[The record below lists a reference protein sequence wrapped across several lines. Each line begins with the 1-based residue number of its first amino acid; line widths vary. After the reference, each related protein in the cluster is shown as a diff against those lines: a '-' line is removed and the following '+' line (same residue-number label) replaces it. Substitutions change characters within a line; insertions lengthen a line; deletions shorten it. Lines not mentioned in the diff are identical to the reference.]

1 MNVCVLKPEW
11 AHPSFTV
18 LNRHRGS
25 VASRPDEKVWVSV
38 LVVPGLVSAVGVW
51 LMEVRGRCQVL
62 IELRSKRRQ
71 GERGAIRQDRELS
84 VPCSPDRKLPVF
96 YRLSLLPLSALTSPR
111 PAGLVTFTL
120 KKNGTGPAGIKTHRH
135 KHPLLEQNLNL
146 IQKQYGHCS
155 GMHR

>member
-18 LNRHRGS
+18 LNRHRWLCCKQAWWEGVSQCSCSSWAGECSWSLTHGGQREMSGS
-25 VASRPDEKVWVSV
+25 YWITLEAQA
-38 LVVPGLVSAVGVW
+38 G
-51 LMEVRGRCQVL
+51 
-62 IELRSKRRQ
+62 
-71 GERGAIRQDRELS
+71 RQDRALS